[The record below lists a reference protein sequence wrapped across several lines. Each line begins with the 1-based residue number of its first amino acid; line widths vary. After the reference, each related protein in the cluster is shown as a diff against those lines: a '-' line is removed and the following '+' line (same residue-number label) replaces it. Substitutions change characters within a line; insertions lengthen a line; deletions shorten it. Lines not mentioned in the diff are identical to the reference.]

1 MAAGCGC
8 SCESCH
14 RSPSMGFH
22 MVSSKSLKKGT
33 KIMGK
38 IIIGHR
44 FLDKTTLQHSSEF
57 RCCDLASSI
66 IQLSFHDDHL
76 EAVPLSG
83 QCGVTDGNFA
93 VGMGFVGSW
102 RRFLWGP
109 LKTQSLNLDLVWI
122 KNMFSPFH
130 PFSCIFS
137 SIFHPSFLWILGKVR
152 TGYPH
157 SHVHCRC
164 GQVGAF
170 NPNSRSRAS
179 VRVPVVVSC
188 GATDNFSPL
197 MSSCHVVSAVDG

>member
-1 MAAGCGC
+1 MGASQNAVIEFG
-8 SCESCH
+8 SCLDQEH
-14 RSPSMGFH
+14 
-22 MVSSKSLKKGT
+22 VQSL
-33 KIMGK
+33 
-38 IIIGHR
+38 
-44 FLDKTTLQHSSEF
+44 
-57 RCCDLASSI
+57 SSI
-66 IQLSFHDDHL
+66 FIHFH
-76 EAVPLSG
+76 A
-83 QCGVTDGNFA
+83 
-93 VGMGFVGSW
+93 
-102 RRFLWGP
+102 
-109 LKTQSLNLDLVWI
+109 
-122 KNMFSPFH
+122 
-130 PFSCIFS
+130 FS

>member
-1 MAAGCGC
+1 
-8 SCESCH
+8 
-14 RSPSMGFH
+14 
-22 MVSSKSLKKGT
+22 
-33 KIMGK
+33 MGK
-38 IIIGHR
+38 IIGSPVFRQHNPATFIR
-44 FLDKTTLQHSSEF
+44 VSMLQVHP
-57 RCCDLASSI
+57 ASS
-66 IQLSFHDDHL
+66 SFHSTMIILRRSLSVDSAESPMATLRWGWDLWVAGGDFCGGLSKRSHWIWIL
-76 EAVPLSG
+76 FGSRTCSVP
-83 QCGVTDGNFA
+83 F
-93 VGMGFVGSW
+93 
-102 RRFLWGP
+102 
-109 LKTQSLNLDLVWI
+109 I
-122 KNMFSPFH
+122 HFH
-130 PFSCIFS
+130 AFS